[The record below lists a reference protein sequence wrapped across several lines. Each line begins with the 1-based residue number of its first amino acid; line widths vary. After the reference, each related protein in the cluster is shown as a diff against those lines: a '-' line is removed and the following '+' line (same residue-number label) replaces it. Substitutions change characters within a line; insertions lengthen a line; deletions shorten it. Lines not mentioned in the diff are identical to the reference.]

1 VPVAV
6 VLAGGGPE
14 PTLAPGLPSKAFLEI
29 GGRPLVRRVVDAL
42 RGCPAVERIMVVG
55 PAEPLE
61 AAIGPDA
68 EVIPEQASLMDNL
81 AAAVARVSG
90 HGPVL
95 AVASDLPLLTAEAI
109 GAFLDR
115 CTDGADFYYAI
126 VPQAAIERRF
136 PTARKTYVKVT
147 DGTFCGGSV
156 LWFNA
161 DVIDRVRPFVEQ
173 VINARKKPWL
183 LAQLFGWGTVMKFAS
198 GRLSIAE
205 VETRAREVTGLVGR
219 AIMLDGPELARDVDA
234 ERPEN
239 LQAILAEVGAR

>member
-14 PTLAPGLPSKAFLEI
+14 PALAPGLPNKAFLEI

-42 RGCPAVERIMVVG
+42 RGCAAVERVLVVG
-55 PAEPLE
+55 PAEPL
-61 AAIGPDA
+61 AASIGADA

-81 AAAVARVSG
+81 AAAVARAG
-90 HGPVL
+90 GRGQVL
-95 AVASDLPLLTAEAI
+95 AVASDLPLITSDSIAS
-109 GAFLDR
+109 FLAR
-115 CTDGADFYYAI
+115 CNDGADFYYVI
-126 VPQAAIERRF
+126 VPQESIERSF

-156 LWFNA
+156 LCFNS
-161 DVIDRVRPFVEQ
+161 DVLDRVRPFVEQ

-198 GRLSIAE
+198 GRLSISE
-205 VETRAREVTGLVGR
+205 METRAREVTGLVGR
-219 AIMLDGPELARDVDA
+219 AVTVDGPELALDVDA
-234 ERPEN
+234 DRPEN
-239 LQAILAEVGAR
+239 LQAILAGDRGR